1 MFDELAFRRF
11 KSLFDGN
18 TTCYGTE
25 HGSCVR
31 SEVTSDSYRGH
42 ITGESPI
49 GIYPM
54 TYQDERWLVRWGCVD
69 LDVKADHKRRWDYET
84 PEDAFVASQN
94 LVLSLQALGM
104 MGWTESTK
112 SGGYHVW
119 VFASEW
125 VLAATMRR
133 ALLVAC
139 KLSDVPP
146 TEVNPKSEGFVD
158 TGMVGNYVRL
168 PYKGLSVR
176 PIINSRHEPLDWA
189 DFVEQATQTRVG
201 TPTLEEAASLW
212 VPQAPLRVVTEPTG
226 TRFPAELGGLSK
238 RLTAVVTNGP
248 LKKEDRSGWLYYVAR
263 LCADD
268 GLSQS
273 EAIEIVTDCDW
284 NHTHK
289 FEGRNDGP
297 LRITSTVE
305 RAYR

>member
-1 MFDELAFRRF
+1 MFDETTFRQYS
-11 KSLFDGN
+11 SLFGGN
-18 TTCYGTE
+18 TAAYGTE
-25 HGSCVR
+25 NGGCVR
-31 SEVTSDSYRGH
+31 SELTSDTFRGH
-42 ITGESPI
+42 LTGEEPV
-49 GIYPM
+49 GVYPM
-54 TYQDERWLVRWGCVD
+54 VFDNLRWVVRWGCVD
-69 LDVKADHKRRWDYET
+69 LDVAAPHKRRWDYDSSA
-84 PEDAFVASQN
+84 DAFVASQN
-94 LVLSLQALGM
+94 LVLSLNALGIK
-104 MGWTESTK
+104 GWVESTK

-146 TEVNPKSEGFVD
+146 TEVNPKSEGFAD
-158 TGMVGNYVRL
+158 PSMLGNYVRL
-168 PYKGLSVR
+168 PYKGQSVR
-176 PIINSRHEPLDWA
+176 PIINRQHEPLDWA
-189 DFVEQATQTRVG
+189 DFVEQAIASRVG

-212 VPQAPLRVVTEPTG
+212 VPQAPLRVVSEPTG

-268 GLSQS
+268 GLSQA
-273 EAIEIVTDCDW
+273 EAIDIVTDCDW

-297 LRITSTVE
+297 LRIASTVE
-305 RAYR
+305 RAYK